1 MSEYMAP
8 IRAKLLG
15 GMACA
20 LAGAVMALAIPQA
33 LRHLVDDVLG
43 PDAGAGAVWL
53 SAGVIAG
60 LGLLQVFF
68 QWLRRFLILV
78 PSTHMELQ
86 MRMALF
92 DKLLRLPSSFHDQW
106 PSGQLLQRS
115 MSDLSLTRRWISFGL
130 AQTVT
135 TVATI
140 ALGVVLMFTSSWLL
154 SLIYLLAV
162 LPVVWVVART
172 VPRARTLT
180 RRTQQQAGD
189 LATGVEEGVRGI
201 RVLKALGRGRHS
213 LERFGERAEGLRRS
227 EVDRARTLAALSAR
241 TWLLPEIAMAVCLG
255 LAGYLV
261 ARGTIST
268 GAVVAFFAT
277 AVIVTTR
284 VRDASGI
291 LTMYLG
297 ARVARDRHYQ
307 VLQAEGAEEVP
318 LTDAARGER
327 AGTGGTETAGAAR
340 LELRGV
346 GFAVPAEGSYAAI
359 DRGEQTG
366 EDLPAGAGSAPG
378 TSILRDVDLT
388 VEPGRTLAL
397 VGGTGSG
404 KSILLSLVPR
414 LREATSGTVLVD
426 GRDAAAMSLDELRAE
441 ISVAFEEPT
450 LFSASV
456 RENVLM
462 GLPDP
467 AHDDARDPY
476 APIRRERALAKAL
489 ETAAA
494 EFALALPDG
503 VETRIGEE
511 GLSLSGGQR
520 QRIALARAIAPHPRL
535 LLLDDPLSA
544 LDTQTEAA
552 VVGNLRRTL
561 RDTTTIITAH
571 RASTVALADRVALL
585 QEGRVVAAGTH
596 AELMRLPEYRHLM
609 ATGAA
614 AEEISPASPG
624 SAEGAPPAAPG
635 AETPVRDAGGES
647 PSGEAGAGSPVR
659 DAGPHDAAGPAS
671 EAPASEPSRPG
682 PRSPRR
688 SRRENA
694 RRGGTDD

>member
-1 MSEYMAP
+1 MAP

-33 LRHLVDDVLG
+33 LRYLVDEVLG
-43 PDAGAGAVWL
+43 ADAGPASVWL

-68 QWLRRFLILV
+68 QWLRRFLLLV
-78 PSTHMELQ
+78 PSTRVELQ

-92 DKLLRLPSSFHDQW
+92 DRLLRLPSSFHDQW

-115 MSDLSLTRRWISFGL
+115 MSDLSLTRHWISFGL

-135 TVATI
+135 TIATI
-140 ALGVVLMFTSSWLL
+140 ALGLVLMLTSSWQL

-172 VPRARTLT
+172 VPRARSLT

-213 LERFGERAEGLRRS
+213 LERFSVRAEALRRT

-241 TWLLPEIAMAVCLG
+241 TWLLPELAMAVCLA
-255 LAGYLV
+255 LAGWLV

-291 LTMYLG
+291 MTMYLG

-307 VLQAEGAEEVP
+307 VLRAEGAEDVP
-318 LTDAARGER
+318 LEDPAEASDGER
-327 AGTGGTETAGAAR
+327 TPTAEPTTVEHTTHEHMTTGHTTTGHGAR

-346 GFAVPAEGSYAAI
+346 GLELPAEGSYASI
-359 DRGEQTG
+359 DRGERSG
-366 EDLPAGAGSAPG
+366 EDRASPRAAEAGRGAGAGPGSGSGSGSASG
-378 TSILRDVDLT
+378 SASASGATLLRDVDLV
-388 VEPGRTLAL
+388 VEPGQTLAL

-404 KSILLSLVPR
+404 KSVLLSLIPR
-414 LREATSGTVLVD
+414 LREATSGTILLD
-426 GRDAAAMSLDELRAE
+426 GRDVVAMGLDELRAR

-462 GLPDP
+462 GLPEP
-467 AHDDARDPY
+467 QPSSPHDAV
-476 APIRRERALAKAL
+476 RRERALAEAL
-489 ETAAA
+489 RTAAA
-494 EFALALPDG
+494 EFALALPEG

-552 VVGNLRRTL
+552 VVQNLRSTL
-561 RDTTTIITAH
+561 RGTTTIITAH

-585 QEGRVVAAGTH
+585 QEGRLVAAGTH

-609 ATGAA
+609 
-614 AEEISPASPG
+614 
-624 SAEGAPPAAPG
+624 SAGAPAA
-635 AETPVRDAGGES
+635 
-647 PSGEAGAGSPVR
+647 
-659 DAGPHDAAGPAS
+659 
-671 EAPASEPSRPG
+671 EAPAS
-682 PRSPRR
+682 SPDCPA
-688 SRRENA
+688 A
-694 RRGGTDD
+694 RRGGSRA

>member
-255 LAGYLV
+255 VAGYLV
-261 ARGTIST
+261 ARGTVST

-307 VLQAEGAEEVP
+307 VLRAEGAEEVP

-327 AGTGGTETAGAAR
+327 AEPDGAGAGGTGTGADDTRRVPLTDSVDGAGTGTAGAAR

-366 EDLPAGAGSAPG
+366 EDRPAGAGSAPG

-388 VEPGRTLAL
+388 VEPGQTLAL

-404 KSILLSLVPR
+404 KSILLSLIPR
-414 LREATSGTVLVD
+414 LREATSGAVLVD

-476 APIRRERALAKAL
+476 APIRRERALAEAL

-609 ATGAA
+609 AAGAA
-614 AEEISPASPG
+614 AEEISPA
-624 SAEGAPPAAPG
+624 
-635 AETPVRDAGGES
+635 
-647 PSGEAGAGSPVR
+647 SPVR

-688 SRRENA
+688 SRRETA

>member
-33 LRHLVDDVLG
+33 LRYLVDEVLG
-43 PDAGAGAVWL
+43 ADAGPASVWL

-68 QWLRRFLILV
+68 QWLRRFLLLV
-78 PSTHMELQ
+78 PSTRVELQ

-92 DKLLRLPSSFHDQW
+92 DRLLRLPSSFHDQW

-130 AQTVT
+130 AQIVT
-135 TVATI
+135 TIATI
-140 ALGVVLMFTSSWLL
+140 ALGLVLMLSSSWQL
-154 SLIYLLAV
+154 SLIYLVAV
-162 LPVVWVVART
+162 LPVVWVMART
-172 VPRARTLT
+172 VPRARSLT

-213 LERFGERAEGLRRS
+213 LERFSVRAEGLRRT

-241 TWLLPEIAMAVCLG
+241 TWLLPELAMAVCLA
-255 LAGYLV
+255 LAGWLV
-261 ARGTIST
+261 ARGAIST

-291 LTMYLG
+291 MTMYLG

-307 VLQAEGAEEVP
+307 VIRAEGAEDVP
-318 LTDAARGER
+318 LEDPAEGSDGGPDSGGPDDAGHTAAGRG
-327 AGTGGTETAGAAR
+327 AR

-346 GFAVPAEGSYAAI
+346 GLELPAEGSYASV
-359 DRGEQTG
+359 DRGERGG
-366 EDLPAGAGSAPG
+366 EDQASPQAAETERG
-378 TSILRDVDLT
+378 TGTGTGTTLLRDVDLV
-388 VEPGRTLAL
+388 VEPGQTLAL

-404 KSILLSLVPR
+404 KSVLLSLLPR
-414 LREATSGTVLVD
+414 LREATSGTILLD
-426 GRDAAAMSLDELRAE
+426 GRDVAAMGLDELRAQ

-462 GLPDP
+462 GLPEP
-467 AHDDARDPY
+467 RPSSPHDAV
-476 APIRRERALAKAL
+476 RRERALAEAL
-489 ETAAA
+489 RTAAA
-494 EFALALPDG
+494 EFALALPEG

-552 VVGNLRRTL
+552 VVRNLRSTL
-561 RDTTTIITAH
+561 RGTTTIITAH

-585 QEGRVVAAGTH
+585 QEGRLVAAGTH

-609 ATGAA
+609 SAGAPA
-614 AEEISPASPG
+614 GQTPAPPRDSPA
-624 SAEGAPPAAPG
+624 
-635 AETPVRDAGGES
+635 
-647 PSGEAGAGSPVR
+647 
-659 DAGPHDAAGPAS
+659 
-671 EAPASEPSRPG
+671 
-682 PRSPRR
+682 
-688 SRRENA
+688 A
-694 RRGGTDD
+694 RRGGPRA